1 MMKTNKTFRLLYLP
15 ILITLFFVQ
24 NSTAQKEDFAVWYN
38 LGVRYEI
45 NKKLKVDISEEFRT
59 ADNGSKGDQLFTDLG
74 VSYKFNKYISVG
86 GYYRYIRKREDD
98 ENFHTR
104 NRFYGDVQL
113 SLPVKRFELLYRFR
127 YQYQKNKYS
136 EYAVNDPVLYNRHKV
151 SLEYNI
157 PKTKL
162 TPSIFYER
170 FFRLKYV
177 ESYFADNE
185 RYGLDLG
192 YSFLKHHKVDLS
204 YMINNDLYPKKK
216 KLYIVSVGYRFKF
229 Q

>member
-1 MMKTNKTFRLLYLP
+1 MMKTNKTSRFFCFSLII
-15 ILITLFFVQ
+15 ILFISQ
-24 NSTAQKEDFAVWYN
+24 KATAQKEDFAAWYT

-45 NKKLKVDISEEFRT
+45 TKKLKVDLSEEFRT
-59 ADNGSKGDQLFTDLG
+59 VDNGSYGDQLFTDIG

-86 GYYRYIRKREDD
+86 GYYRFIRKREDD
-98 ENFHTR
+98 ENFYTR
-104 NRFYGDVQL
+104 NRFYGDIQL
-113 SLPVKRFELLYRFR
+113 SLPVKRFELSYRFR
-127 YQYQKNKYS
+127 YQRQKNEYS
-136 EYAVNDPVLYNRHKV
+136 EYAVNDPVLYNRHKI
-151 SLEYNI
+151 SLKYNI

-162 TPSIFYER
+162 TPSVFYER

-204 YMINNDLYPKKK
+204 YMINNDLFPKKK
-216 KLYIVSVGYRFKF
+216 KLYILSVGYRFTI
-229 Q
+229 